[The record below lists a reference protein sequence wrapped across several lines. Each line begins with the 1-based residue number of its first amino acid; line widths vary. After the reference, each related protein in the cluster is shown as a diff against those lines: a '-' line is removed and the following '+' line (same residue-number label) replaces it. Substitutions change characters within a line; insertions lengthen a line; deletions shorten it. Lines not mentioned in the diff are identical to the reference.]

1 MLGAMSLSLIVG
13 PPNSGR
19 AGEIRARLE
28 AALDRDPVLV
38 VPTLDDADRF
48 ERELCREDGAVV
60 GVSIG
65 TFRHLADEVAAST
78 GAGIRP
84 LLSAAQR
91 LALIR
96 DAVRHTELPLLSGS
110 AARPGFAPA
119 LERLIGE
126 LQAALV
132 EPDELA
138 RAAAELE
145 GGGYE
150 EELARLYAAYVER
163 RVAAGRDDPHSAARG
178 VAASLRHRPAAWGDR
193 PVLVYGFDDL
203 TEEQLELLA
212 ALAGASE
219 VTVAVNYEDREALA
233 ARAGLMARLR
243 DELDGNVETE
253 LPFDREYT
261 ESATLRQ
268 LDQVLFEPGAARVA
282 PDDGIALLECAGE
295 RGEAEAI
302 GGEIAALAR
311 RRRGTRRRRGRAPP
325 SRVPR
330 PPLRARFSTAS
341 GSPSR
346 SRRGFRWRT
355 PPSAEASPRWLARAH
370 PRAPRRTCWRSCAP
384 GRASRRGSR
393 TGSSDGI
400 RRNQVRT
407 AEAAV
412 ADWKGPPAMLA
423 RLREARGSA
432 WLRALAAAARQLAE
446 EAHERQEPVQGQAT
460 HGEGHTVPFEPLEV
474 RAAMA
479 AASTLE
485 ELAGLEAVPGCAL
498 PTPIE
503 ALEALED
510 LRVPLWRGSTE
521 GRVRVLS
528 PYQVRVARA
537 RHLFAASL
545 QDGEFPG
552 AQAGDPLLGDEG
564 RARLG
569 IPALVRQDPGREE
582 RYLFHACVSRPTERL
597 WLSWRSS
604 DEDGRPATR
613 SPFVDDVLDLL
624 GPTPE
629 QAEESLKRVHGL
641 DRVVFAPTEAPGPRE
656 LARSLAAS
664 GPGVEPELPGPL
676 ANADLLADLARRD
689 PVGAGTLE
697 KWIECPYRWFVDHE
711 LKPQRLEPEP
721 EPLTAGSI
729 VHEVLERLYSDP
741 PGEDAIPRPAD
752 LERWRD
758 RAAELLAEEAE
769 GHGLRL
775 DRPLARIA
783 VARMRAQ
790 IDRLLERESRSE
802 TELRPA
808 LLEASFA
815 DGEGCDRGS
824 LDLGD
829 LRIHGQ
835 IDRVDTTPDGRF
847 GLIYDYKT
855 SSKVSAGKK
864 LGEEGKLQLQLYGR
878 ALRELWEI
886 EPLGGLY
893 YQLGGSGNPR
903 PRGFV
908 DDDVRGYG
916 CTRPDQDRP
925 PPGRARPPDRGG
937 RGPDGAREGRGH
949 AAGGD
954 RAGPEPGTVPV
965 LVPLPGDLPS
975 GALDRGRGGRRERRR
990 CTERRVIGAAPEQVT
1005 TRHRQ
1010 FTPEQLAAIEARDRD
1025 VFTEAG
1031 AGTGKTGVL
1040 VERYCD
1046 AVSEDGVGPDRVL
1059 AFTFTERAAGELRE
1073 RIRRRLTARARSAL
1087 EQGDPERSA
1096 EICARRAGGRASLD
1110 HDDPRLLPPPARH
1123 APRGRPHGPTFSSS

>member
-48 ERELCREDGAVV
+48 ERELCREGGAVV
-60 GVSIG
+60 GASIG

-243 DELDGNVETE
+243 DELDGNVESE

-302 GGEIAALAR
+302 GGEIARLLAGGVAPDDIAVVLRHPESRGLLYAQVLDGFGIPVAVEARVPLAHTAVGRGLTALAR
-311 RRRGTRRRRGRAPP
+311 ASAPQG
-325 SRVPR
+325 SAED
-330 PPLRARFSTAS
+330 LLAFMRAR
-341 GSPSR
+341 
-346 SRRGFRWRT
+346 
-355 PPSAEASPRWLARAH
+355 
-370 PRAPRRTCWRSCAP
+370 P
-384 GRASRRGSR
+384 GVPQAIA
-393 TGSSDGI
+393 DWIEHGI

-407 AEAAV
+407 AEAVV

-460 HGEGHTVPFEPLEV
+460 HGEGQTVPFEPLEV

-498 PTPIE
+498 PTPTE

-729 VHEVLERLYSDP
+729 VHEVLERLYRDP
-741 PGEDAIPRPAD
+741 PGEDAIPRPGD

-847 GLIYDYKT
+847 GLVYDYKT
-855 SSKVSAGKK
+855 SSKVWAGKK

-908 DDDVRGYG
+908 VDDVQA
-916 CTRPDQDRP
+916 TDALDLTKTDRLS
-925 PPGRARPPDRGG
+925 GELVLQTVEAGVQT
-937 RGPDGAREGRGH
+937 AREKAAAMRRGEIGR
-949 AAGGD
+949 D
-954 RAGPEPGTVPV
+954 PNQ
-965 LVPLPGDLPS
+965 
-975 GALDRGRGGRRERRR
+975 GRCPPWCRY
-990 CTERRVIGAAPEQVT
+990 Q
-1005 TRHRQ
+1005 
-1010 FTPEQLAAIEARDRD
+1010 AI
-1025 VFTEAG
+1025 
-1031 AGTGKTGVL
+1031 
-1040 VERYCD
+1040 C
-1046 AVSEDGVGPDRVL
+1046 
-1059 AFTFTERAAGELRE
+1059 
-1073 RIRRRLTARARSAL
+1073 RL
-1087 EQGDPERSA
+1087 ERSIGVEEA
-1096 EICARRAGGRASLD
+1096 AANGDDAPNGG
-1110 HDDPRLLPPPARH
+1110 
-1123 APRGRPHGPTFSSS
+1123 